1 MPDGTSLNRGGS
13 KLKPLGL
20 HARLR
25 HCLLSNQTVTE
36 LKVLTSKS
44 ATNYGFDVT
53 DFRMFTHLN
62 PLSIQVNIRHKNP
75 DKKVTIDD
83 CSFLSQYID
92 EAIQGSSILDQ
103 PFTLEISSE
112 GVGDFLTE
120 EKDFQIFKGFPIEV
134 TYQDLK
140 KIEQQTNG
148 LLLKRTDNDIG
159 PKKKQKRIGKRTN
172 KFRHLF
178 IISNFLRLNIII
190 LNL

>member
-13 KLKPLGL
+13 KLKPIGL
-20 HARLR
+20 LVRLR

-36 LKVLTSKS
+36 LKVLTAKS

-53 DFRMFTHLN
+53 GFKMVTHLN
-62 PLSIQVNIRHKNP
+62 PLSIQINIRHENP
-75 DKKVTIDD
+75 DRKVTIDD
-83 CSFLSQYID
+83 CSVLSQYID

-112 GVGDFLTE
+112 GVGEFLTE
-120 EKDFQIFKGFPIEV
+120 EKDFQVFKGFPIEV

-148 LLLKRTDNDIG
+148 LLLKRTDNDLQIN
-159 PKKKQKRIGKRTN
+159 QKGKTY
-172 KFRHLF
+172 L
-178 IISNFLRLNIII
+178 IPVEDVIQVRLTSPSG
-190 LNL
+190 

>member
-20 HARLR
+20 PARLR

-36 LKVLTSKS
+36 LKVLTEKS

-53 DFRMFTHLN
+53 DFKMLTHLN

-75 DKKVTIDD
+75 EKKVTIDD
-83 CSFLSQYID
+83 CSSLSQSID
-92 EAIQGSSILDQ
+92 EAIIDSSLLDR
-103 PFTLEISSE
+103 PFTLEVSSE
-112 GVGDFLTE
+112 GVSDILTE

-148 LLLKRTDNDIG
+148 LLLKRTDNDLQIN
-159 PKKKQKRIGKRTN
+159 QKGKTHRIPVED
-172 KFRHLF
+172 
-178 IISNFLRLNIII
+178 IIQVRLTTPSG
-190 LNL
+190 

>member
-1 MPDGTSLNRGGS
+1 
-13 KLKPLGL
+13 
-20 HARLR
+20 
-25 HCLLSNQTVTE
+25 
-36 LKVLTSKS
+36 
-44 ATNYGFDVT
+44 
-53 DFRMFTHLN
+53 MFTHLN

-83 CSFLSQYID
+83 CSFLSQHID
-92 EAIQGSSILDQ
+92 EAIQSSSILDK

-148 LLLKRTDNDIG
+148 LLLKRTDNELYIN
-159 PKKKQKRIGKRTN
+159 QKGKTQRIPVEDV
-172 KFRHLF
+172 
-178 IISNFLRLNIII
+178 IQVRLTTPSD
-190 LNL
+190 

>member
-20 HARLR
+20 PARLR

-36 LKVLTSKS
+36 LKVLAAKS
-44 ATNYGFDVT
+44 ATNFGFDVT
-53 DFRMFTHLN
+53 GFKMFTHQN

-83 CSFLSQYID
+83 CSILSRYMD
-92 EAIQGSSILDQ
+92 EAIQSSSIIDQ

-112 GVGDFLTE
+112 GVGEILKE
-120 EKDFQIFKGFPIEV
+120 EKDFQTFKGFPIEV

-140 KIEQQTNG
+140 KIEHQTNG
-148 LLLKRTDNDIG
+148 LLLKRTDNDLQIN
-159 PKKKQKRIGKRTN
+159 QKGKTHRIPVED
-172 KFRHLF
+172 
-178 IISNFLRLNIII
+178 IIQVRLTTPSG
-190 LNL
+190 

>member
-20 HARLR
+20 PARLR

-36 LKVLTSKS
+36 LEVLTAKS

-53 DFRMFTHLN
+53 DFKMFTHLN

-75 DKKVTIDD
+75 EKKVTLDD
-83 CSFLSQYID
+83 CSILSQYID
-92 EAIQGSSILDQ
+92 KAIQSSSILHQ

-112 GVGDFLTE
+112 GVGDLLTE
-120 EKDFQIFKGFPIEV
+120 EKDFEIFKGFPIEV
-134 TYQDLK
+134 TYQDSK

-148 LLLKRTDNDIG
+148 LLLERSDNDLQIN
-159 PKKKQKRIGKRTN
+159 QKGKIQRIPVEDV
-172 KFRHLF
+172 
-178 IISNFLRLNIII
+178 IQVRLITPSG
-190 LNL
+190 